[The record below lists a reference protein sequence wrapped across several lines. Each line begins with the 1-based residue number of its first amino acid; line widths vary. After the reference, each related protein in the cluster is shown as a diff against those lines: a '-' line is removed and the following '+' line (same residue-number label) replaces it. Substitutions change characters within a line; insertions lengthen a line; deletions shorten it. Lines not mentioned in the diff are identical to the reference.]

1 MINGSNAD
9 WTDVSNGVPQG
20 PVLGP
25 TLFLMSINYLED
37 GVQSEVLKFADTTE
51 LYKEVTKEESN
62 CRKTKTSV
70 PGGQNSG

>member
-1 MINGSNAD
+1 MVIKGRYSD

-25 TLFLMSINYLED
+25 TLFLMSINDLED

-51 LYKEVTKEESN
+51 LYNEVTKEESI
-62 CRKTKTSV
+62 CGKI
-70 PGGQNSG
+70 